1 VRDRDLIVPPQNL
14 EAERAVV
21 GSIALDPAALDL
33 VAPILGGPSAFYQAS
48 HRAIY
53 EAMLSLAERGA
64 PPDALTLRAE
74 MARLGTLEKVGGSEA
89 LEAIVDSVPS
99 AANAEYYARIVA
111 DRAGVRA
118 VRDAA
123 TEILRRIDD
132 APEQKAEEARDLAAR
147 VIGPALERG
156 SVDEGAELADVAH
169 DEVERAIR
177 GEKAPALPSGIVDL
191 DRLLGGGLPFGALCV
206 LAARPGCGKTSVAVQ
221 VSAHAAIDEGAGVA
235 FFSLEMGR
243 GEIARVTLAQR
254 SGVAALVQ
262 RSGGLHSGALA
273 RLTSAREEL
282 RASKFRVFDGER
294 TLGGIVARSRALAR
308 RGGLRLIV
316 IDYLQLVESPGT
328 QRDESRTESVGRV
341 SRTLKAIARELNV
354 VVLAAAQLN
363 RAVEQR
369 EGSKPRLS
377 DLRESGSIEQDADIV
392 IGLSRD
398 AAARNEQPGMAK
410 GIEFHVLKHRGGAT
424 GVVPAIFDAAAQRVS
439 PVARGTPP
447 PEWAADE
454 RTEDAAA

>member
-1 VRDRDLIVPPQNL
+1 ML
-14 EAERAVV
+14 
-21 GSIALDPAALDL
+21 AL
-33 VAPILGGPSAFYQAS
+33 SQ
-48 HRAIY
+48 
-53 EAMLSLAERGA
+53 RGA

-74 MARLGTLEKVGGSEA
+74 LTRLGTLDRVGGSEA
-89 LEAIVDSVPS
+89 LEVIVDAVPS
-99 AANAEYYARIVA
+99 AANAEHYARIVA

-123 TEILRRIDD
+123 TEILRRVDD

-147 VIGPALERG
+147 VIGPALEQG
-156 SVDEGAELADVAH
+156 AVDEGAELADVAH
-169 DEVERAIR
+169 DEVERALR
-177 GEKAPALPSGIVDL
+177 GEKAPALPAGIGDL
-191 DRLLGGGLPFGALCV
+191 DRLLGGGFPLGGLV
-206 LAARPGCGKTSVAVQ
+206 VIAARPGAGKSSVAVQ
-221 VSAHAAIDEGAGVA
+221 IASHAALEERTGVA

-243 GEIARVTLAQR
+243 GEIARVALAQR

-262 RSGGLHSGALA
+262 RSGGLHAGALA

-282 RASKFRVFDGER
+282 RGSAFRVFDGER

-308 RGGLRLIV
+308 RGGLRLLV
-316 IDYLQLVESPGT
+316 IDYLQLVESPSA
-328 QRDESRTESVGRV
+328 QRDESRTEAVGRV

-354 VVLAAAQLN
+354 VILAAAQLN
-363 RAVEQR
+363 RAVESR
-369 EGSKPRLS
+369 EGNKPRLS

-398 AAARNEQPGMAK
+398 AAGRSEQPGMAK
-410 GIEFHVLKHRGGAT
+410 GIELHVLKHRGGAT

-454 RTEDAAA
+454 RDEAAPDAARRSA